1 MQSSDLFI
9 GAEGGTSPLRESNH
23 RIANNLMTIA
33 TMLRY
38 QSRELAK
45 IGTTFSVDEVREIL
59 SDVGHRIELVSRL
72 HRRLAEPIAPDMLN
86 LSPYLND
93 VAETAIDS
101 LSPPGEVALEP
112 ISGDMC
118 PVRAN
123 QALLI
128 GLIIGELV
136 AGAVKNARRARVAG
150 KLKLTCGPAAG
161 GLEIALASG
170 GVGVSGS
177 SDPDHDCSFG
187 FSVVKLL
194 VGQLKASLTF
204 QPVVAGVIARLVVP
218 TGFDLAELNTAGEA

>member
-1 MQSSDLFI
+1 MQTSDLLV
-9 GAEGGTSPLRESNH
+9 GVERGSSPLRESNH

-45 IGTTFSVDEVREIL
+45 IGTTFSVDDVRAIL

-72 HRRLAEPIAPDMLN
+72 HRRLAEPIAPDMLD

-118 PVRAN
+118 PVRSN

-128 GLIIGELV
+128 GLIVGELV
-136 AGAVKNARRARVAG
+136 TSAVKIARRANSAS
-150 KLKLTCGPAAG
+150 KLRLTCGPAARAI
-161 GLEIALASG
+161 EIALAID

-177 SDPDHDCSFG
+177 YDPDRDGSFG
-187 FSVVKLL
+187 YSVVKLL
-194 VGQLKASLTF
+194 VGQLKATLTF
-204 QPVVAGVIARLVVP
+204 QSVAAGIVARLVVP
-218 TGFDLAELNTAGEA
+218 TGFELAELNAAGEA

>member
-1 MQSSDLFI
+1 MQPSDLFI
-9 GAEGGTSPLRESNH
+9 GVEGGTSSLRESNH

-45 IGTTFSVDEVREIL
+45 IGTTFSVDDVREIL
-59 SDVGHRIELVSRL
+59 SEVGHRIELVSRL

-128 GLIIGELV
+128 GLIVGELV
-136 AGAVKNARRARVAG
+136 MNAVKLARRAKGGSR
-150 KLKLTCGPAAG
+150 LELTCRLAESGI
-161 GLEIALASG
+161 EIALASD

-177 SDPDHDCSFG
+177 YDPDRDGSFG

-194 VGQLKASLTF
+194 AGQLKATLTI
-204 QPVVAGVIARLVVP
+204 QPVAAGLVARLVVP
-218 TGFDLAELNTAGEA
+218 TGVDLAELNTAGEA

>member
-1 MQSSDLFI
+1 MQTSDPFV
-9 GAEGGTSPLRESNH
+9 GVEGQSSPLRESNH

-45 IGTTFSVDEVREIL
+45 IGTTFSVDDVREIL

-93 VAETAIDS
+93 VAQTAIDS

-118 PVRAN
+118 PVRSN

-128 GLIIGELV
+128 GLIVGEL
-136 AGAVKNARRARVAG
+136 ATGAVKIARRANAG
-150 KLKLTCGPAAG
+150 CKLKLTCGPAAG
-161 GLEIALASG
+161 GIEIALASD

-177 SDPDHDCSFG
+177 YDPDRDGSFG
-187 FSVVKLL
+187 YSVVKLL
-194 VGQLKASLTF
+194 VRQLKATLTF
-204 QPVVAGVIARLVVP
+204 QSIGAGIVTRLAVP
-218 TGFDLAELNTAGEA
+218 TGFDLAELNAAGEA